1 MIFELY
7 TDASNQWRWLLRT
20 INGNIVAASAESY
33 HNKADCQRGIELV
46 QSSGVADLIEIGPI

>member
-7 TDASNQWRWLLRT
+7 TDASNQWRWRLRT
-20 INGNIVAASAESY
+20 PNGNIVADSAEAY
-33 HNKADCQRGIELV
+33 HNKADCHRGIELV

>member
-1 MIFELY
+1 VTFELY
-7 TDASNQWRWLLRT
+7 TDASNQWRWRLRT
-20 INGNIVAASAESY
+20 PNGNIVADSAESY